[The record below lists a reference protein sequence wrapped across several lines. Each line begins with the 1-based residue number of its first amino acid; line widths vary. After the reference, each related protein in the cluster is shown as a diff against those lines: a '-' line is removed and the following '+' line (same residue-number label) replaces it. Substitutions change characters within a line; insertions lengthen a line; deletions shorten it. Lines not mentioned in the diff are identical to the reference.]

1 MHKPYAPSARTLTYI
16 LLAAAVVAITVAIY
30 WQGLHGPVVL
40 DDVSNLMPV
49 SGWLTG
55 RYDWQYVVFGNH
67 AGLLLR
73 PISMAT
79 FLLDAAITH
88 SMASSTFKPTNL
100 AIHVLCGLAMLGLAA
115 QIFRRWRPTR
125 EYARWYALTLAA
137 VWLWLPL
144 NVDTVLYIIQR
155 MAQLTALFMLLAL
168 GCYMTAREAIERGQR
183 VGQLLLWIGVPI
195 LTLLAALSKE
205 NGVLALP
212 LALVLEL
219 FLFRVASGQR
229 PASIRLFFALTTGLP
244 LLAAAVYTA
253 VHPGFVLDG
262 YSVRDFTL
270 AQRLLTEPRVL
281 WRYVQTLLVPIGPY
295 MGFFQDNFPLSTGPL
310 RPLTTLPALAAWL
323 AVAALGLAWR
333 KGNPLFG
340 AGVWFFLV
348 GQSLESG
355 PFSLE
360 LYFEHRNYLPAFGV
374 LLATAGLLIWVWR
387 RIPLPTRTFRNICSA
402 LLVGVLGLYAAS
414 TWGHVQSW
422 RNEKT
427 FLYAQNVFNP
437 SSPRFQSYIVGL
449 ALEHQ
454 DLHAALTFIDIAA
467 RNVPPNQL
475 PATALWRF
483 LAYCSAKVPPP
494 ADLYDQLA
502 QHAHGRIDIP
512 TERAMGFLA
521 DDAESTCKGLDTA
534 RLVTIV
540 GNWLDTTPSPPTA
553 QLVWMSRSALARI
566 VAASGNLKEARF
578 IMQRAWTD
586 SRYNSD
592 IGILLFQLNG
602 SLGDVQSCRKVLAKL
617 AQQTSRGDR
626 RLDEAV
632 TNFRKALSN
641 GEIHAAPEESTAHP
655 HKS

>member
-1 MHKPYAPSARTLTYI
+1 MHKLAMRGTRTLAYFLIVT
-16 LLAAAVVAITVAIY
+16 AMVTITVAIY
-30 WQGLHGPVVL
+30 WRGLHGPVVL

-55 RYDWQYVVFGNH
+55 RYSWQYVVFGNH
-67 AGLLLR
+67 SGLLLR

-100 AIHVLCGLAMLGLAA
+100 VIHVLCGLAMLWLAA
-115 QIFRRWRPTR
+115 QIFRRWQPTR
-125 EYARWYALTLAA
+125 QHAPWYALVVAA
-137 VWLWLPL
+137 AWLWLPL

-155 MAQLTALFMLLAL
+155 MAQLAALFMLLAL
-168 GCYMTAREAIERGQR
+168 GCYMAAREAIARGHR
-183 VGQLLLWIGVPI
+183 IGQWLLWLGVPV
-195 LTLLAALSKE
+195 LTLLAAFSKE

-219 FLFRVASGQR
+219 FLFRAASGRR
-229 PASIRLFFALTTGLP
+229 PASIRLFFAVTTGLP
-244 LLAAAVYTA
+244 LLAVIVYTA
-253 VHPGFVLDG
+253 MHPGFVLAG

-270 AQRLLTEPRVL
+270 TQRLLTEPRVL
-281 WRYVQTLLVPIGPY
+281 WRYVQTLLVPIGRY
-295 MGFFQDNFPLSTGPL
+295 MGFFQDNFPLSTGAL
-310 RPLTTLPALAAWL
+310 RPWTTLPALAAW
-323 AVAALGLAWR
+323 VGAAILGWIWR
-333 KGNPLFG
+333 KQNPLFG

-374 LLATAGLLIWVWR
+374 LLAVAGLLVSAWQK
-387 RIPLPTRTFRNICSA
+387 IPAPTRAFRGICA
-402 LLVGVLGLYAAS
+402 TLLASVLALYAGS

-422 RNEKT
+422 RSEKT
-427 FLYAQNVFNP
+427 FLYAQNIFSP
-437 SSPRFQSYIVGL
+437 SSPRFQSYIVAL
-449 ALEHQ
+449 ALEQH
-454 DLHAALTFIDIAA
+454 DLHAALAFIDIAA
-467 RNVPPNQL
+467 RNVPPRQL

-494 ADLYDQLA
+494 AGLYDQLA

-521 DDAESTCKGLDTA
+521 DDAESTCTGLDAA
-534 RLVTIV
+534 RLVAIV
-540 GNWLDTTPSPPTA
+540 GHWLDTTPSPPTA
-553 QLVWMSRSALARI
+553 QLVWTSRSALARI
-566 VAASGNLKEARF
+566 AAANGNLEQARS

-586 SRYNSD
+586 SGYDSD

-602 SLGDVQSCRKVLAKL
+602 SLGDVPACHEVLAKL
-617 AQQTSRGDR
+617 AQQTGRGDR

-632 TNFRKALSN
+632 VNFRKALAN
-641 GEIHAAPEESTAHP
+641 GEIHAASSEPAHP